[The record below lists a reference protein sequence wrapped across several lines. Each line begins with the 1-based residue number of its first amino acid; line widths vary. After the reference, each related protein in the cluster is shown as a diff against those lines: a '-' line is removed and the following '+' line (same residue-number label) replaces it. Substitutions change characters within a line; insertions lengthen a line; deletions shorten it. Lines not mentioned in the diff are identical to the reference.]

1 MTIIDHCSDPYGQE
15 YVLIALEWNHDHNC
29 MHIDHCSDP
38 YGQEYVLIALEWNHD
53 HNCMYIDHCSDP
65 YEQENGTSQD
75 LFDSE
80 VTEVRPGVG
89 VAPPAEHMLW
99 VDKYSP
105 RHYTELLSD
114 DVS

>member
-1 MTIIDHCSDPYGQE
+1 
-15 YVLIALEWNHDHNC
+15 
-29 MHIDHCSDP
+29 
-38 YGQEYVLIALEWNHD
+38 
-53 HNCMYIDHCSDP
+53 MYIDHCSDP
-65 YEQENGTSQD
+65 YGQENGTSQD

-80 VTEVRPGVG
+80 VMEVRSGVS

-105 RHYTELLSD
+105 RLYTELLSD